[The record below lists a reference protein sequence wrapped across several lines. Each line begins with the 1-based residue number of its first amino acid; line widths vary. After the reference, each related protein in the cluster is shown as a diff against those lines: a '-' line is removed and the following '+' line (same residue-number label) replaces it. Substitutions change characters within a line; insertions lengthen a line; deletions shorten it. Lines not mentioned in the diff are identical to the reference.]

1 MENIIDKRIK
11 LTQEDKLKI
20 KNLFNPENHS
30 RFTGATKIAKE
41 FGVSKRT
48 IQFIQK
54 PERLKLNRLK
64 AKLRVINSKSES
76 QINSKSELK
85 IKISDEIEKLQ
96 TLEFKKEKF
105 KIQEQKN
112 SKNFKILGC
121 EVKEKL
127 SIIKREDEK
136 TLKILERE
144 NARKLK
150 IIEREKLREEYLL
163 NKKLDRERRLEN
175 INFKRK
181 SKLKLS

>member
-1 MENIIDKRIK
+1 MQNKIDKRVK
-11 LTQEDKLKI
+11 LTEEDKLKI
-20 KNLFNPENHS
+20 KNLFTPDNHS

-48 IQFIQK
+48 IQFIQN

-64 AKLRVINSKSES
+64 AKLRVINLKSES

-85 IKISDEIEKLQ
+85 IKISDEIEKLL
-96 TLEFKKEKF
+96 TLECEKEKF
-105 KIQEQKN
+105 KIHEQIN
-112 SKNFKILGC
+112 LKILGC

-127 SIIKREDEK
+127 SIINREDEK

-144 NARKLK
+144 NAKKLK
-150 IIEREKLREEYLL
+150 NIEREKFKEEYRL
-163 NKKLDRERRLEN
+163 NKKLEREHRLEK